1 MEKKYKLILDRKE
14 EKTKKERGIR
24 TRDRLTCDGERD
36 DVTGGRSGRDL
47 TLVPA
52 AVPVGRGFD
61 PQQPVFRVELV
72 NGFEAKVGRVGQPAD
87 GQEVRVVVSKP

>member
-1 MEKKYKLILDRKE
+1 M
-14 EKTKKERGIR
+14 
-24 TRDRLTCDGERD
+24 
-36 DVTGGRSGRDL
+36 TGGRSGRDL

-72 NGFEAKVGRVGQPAD
+72 NGLEAKVGRVGEPAD
-87 GQEVRVVVSKP
+87 GQEVRVVVSKPRDLKEGRHRLEPDPS